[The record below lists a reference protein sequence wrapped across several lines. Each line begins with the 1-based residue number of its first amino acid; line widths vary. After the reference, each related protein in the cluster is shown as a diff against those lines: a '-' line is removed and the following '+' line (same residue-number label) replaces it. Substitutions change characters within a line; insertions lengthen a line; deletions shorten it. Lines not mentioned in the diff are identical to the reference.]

1 MAKASARHESVSI
14 EAVVLT
20 GGKQYWVAPGQLL
33 QVEQLPQP
41 RGAAVELKSVLL
53 VKQDGQVV
61 ADPKR
66 LAGAKVLA
74 EVVAQTRAR
83 KITVVKF
90 KRRRNYRRHRGHR
103 QPLTTLRITKIEV

>member
-1 MAKASARHESVSI
+1 M

-20 GGKQYWVAPGQLL
+20 GGKQYRVAPGQLL
-33 QVEQLPQP
+33 RVERLPQP
-41 RGAAVELKSVLL
+41 RGAAVELTSVLL

-61 ADPKR
+61 ADPKA
-66 LAGAKVLA
+66 LARAKVLA
-74 EVVAQTRAR
+74 EVVAQSRAP